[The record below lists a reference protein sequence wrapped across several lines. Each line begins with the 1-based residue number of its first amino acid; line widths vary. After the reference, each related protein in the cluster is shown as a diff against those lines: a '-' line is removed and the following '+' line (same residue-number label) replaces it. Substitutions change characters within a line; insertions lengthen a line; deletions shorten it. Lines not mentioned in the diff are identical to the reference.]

1 VTMPK
6 NIIKLTVLTTGLIT
20 GLLSTEIVSA
30 QSTDEIV
37 VEGKYLYTDQVN
49 ALKTPVP
56 ILDVPQS
63 LSIITDKDIRQQGF
77 RELGDIAR
85 YTPGVNTSQG

>member
-1 VTMPK
+1 MTMPT

-63 LSIITDKDIRQQGF
+63 LSTLQIRISAS
-77 RELGDIAR
+77 RVLE
-85 YTPGVNTSQG
+85 N

>member
-1 VTMPK
+1 MPK